1 LISKPSG
8 AGAARGAFFLI
19 STVAVLA
26 LASVHR
32 NTSLPRLTSNP
43 EPTPRIPRLGLAGSF
58 SRMVAHLTRRAAVA
72 SLFAVLVLSAAAA
85 IPALAALPQG
95 QELLRND
102 LSFSSIAATGVRPRP
117 LAQIQLLRIAS
128 ARAAEEAVPEQQVVD
143 PEPPPAPTPD
153 PPPEPAPEP
162 SPEPPPPEPP
172 APPEPAP
179 PAPAPQPVPTGEGLL
194 IPGARVTFYA
204 CVGDGFCGNMASG
217 SPVFDGA
224 AACSNDLA
232 MGTRFSIVTD
242 PTGRVYQCLDRG
254 HLAPTW
260 VDVWFYDVASGWP
273 WQSAVGAWSD
283 IIVYP

>member
-32 NTSLPRLTSNP
+32 NASLPRLTSSP
-43 EPTPRIPRLGLAGSF
+43 EPTPRIPRLGLAESF
-58 SRMVAHLTRRAAVA
+58 SRMVARLARRAALA
-72 SLFAVLVLSAAAA
+72 SLFAVLVLTAAAA

-95 QELLRND
+95 QELLRHD
-102 LSFSSIAATGVRPRP
+102 LSFSSIASTGVRPRP
-117 LAQIQLLRIAS
+117 FAQIQLLRIAS
-128 ARAAEEAVPEQQVVD
+128 ARAAEEAVPQQQVVD
-143 PEPPPAPTPD
+143 PELAPAPTPD

-162 SPEPPPPEPP
+162 PPPP
-172 APPEPAP
+172 P

-254 HLAPTW
+254 YLAPTW

-273 WQSAVGAWSD
+273 WQAVVGAWSD
-283 IIVYP
+283 IIIYP